1 MRKSQETRVIAT
13 MSKIDGATCAGLV
26 VGTPVQW
33 SVAPVSGRSPSM
45 LMQAYEGRLPRIPAM
60 GREMFTLEAPP
71 GWAARLDPVMEELY
85 VTSPVNPRF
94 CHGAVP
100 PLPPGWR
107 ETAVTAGRVLLL
119 VTDFLKDYPAGSG
132 ADLADALT
140 GLATHGLLHGGM
152 IEFVESA
159 VPAEPDSGLAL
170 LEEDTPP
177 PLTLVRAPAD
187 ALVELAELVADRVL
201 TLDQAKSRARQVG
214 WITFEQRKADNRPN
228 PPAVPG
234 GDSART
240 LMSGSLTM
248 RPGDDPRELLRE
260 MTDREIAAVT
270 LPSGPMPLEH
280 ALREHY
286 YYLCLLVEIADAR
299 GGPEGSPLWLAAAAP
314 AVEAAAHLVSVTG
327 DRAAFEEADELA
339 RRRVA
344 FLRSQHLIEPL
355 DDALIAAA
363 ELRLALLGPLHL
375 GGDQYARSGLPC
387 TTAELVSQA
396 YLAQE
401 DGLQPPDI
409 RTHISDANAFLDEA
423 LQTTQGRA
431 RARALVLR
439 IQAGIPRDQPYSL
452 SGEQIRALAGEARSC
467 FRGAEGPVVDL
478 FLARLLEDMPSG
490 AVAGLFARPLE
501 SVVDA
506 YGEPGTRALLSQ
518 GIEMARALGERDLLH
533 RMLPWSDELPE
544 PLSDAHVR
552 QELEARLHCLP
563 DDSTPCPPRGA
574 DLDALAGRLFSS
586 RPRFLSSS
594 HRTRREAAART
605 HLAAHALAEGQT
617 ELGLRLLP
625 PFESI
630 RTLGH
635 SYSLLYAD
643 LHYQAATTCPA
654 LPQTPRGDLD
664 MQGPGFLLCQA
675 AQKYSLLGLYGLARA
690 CLIQVLEHVQDSSD
704 DDFPAVAS
712 AVAATTPVIYP
723 IRDRALARICRDVVH
738 ATTLRASMEAEGVSL
753 AALMAL
759 HHAAKGATFSQWYG
773 IREPFEMPEAVM
785 HQLTRLRAIADR
797 GEAGPYASNE
807 GDYDVGLP
815 GTSLGD
821 LLVPLSD
828 QEIAPGRTGAEIEQN
843 VRRHIDDMINR
854 VLVQAGV
861 NGSYAETDWD
871 RVQESLDGQT
881 VFLSWFVPATPG
893 FETDYAVLAI
903 TQESVT
909 GAFVHSGPSTR
920 NSGAE
925 GHDGDER
932 MPPPHD
938 HLLADTVDKI
948 RVEVTDDPQFDHV
961 TPEAADLLA
970 RPLIPPQWLE
980 EWREQGKDHLRIWAH
995 GPLHYLPFHLLTYGP
1010 EARLVADDFT
1020 VSLIGGLGTSSPR
1033 GSAARRPPR
1042 TAVLAAASGGE
1053 AFGLTRETVLE
1064 EHAADI
1070 ADLIGAS
1077 AVVGPAATRQRL
1089 LEELSTAD
1097 VVHIAAHGTQDAAA
1111 PWFHCLYLSPD
1122 EDDDGRVFAQDILA
1136 TDLRGVRL
1144 VTLASC
1150 ESALGRYDI
1159 NDNLRG
1165 MPAALLLAG
1174 AQAII
1179 GCLWPVRPEP
1189 ATHFFGEVH
1198 QRIARGS
1205 TPLEAFRGAQFATR
1219 ACCPDYRDWGAF
1231 TFLQG
1236 WHHTTLEAM

>member
-1 MRKSQETRVIAT
+1 MRKSQDTRVIAT
-13 MSKIDGATCAGLV
+13 MSKIDGAAYAGLV
-26 VGTPVQW
+26 VGTPVGW

-60 GREMFTLEAPP
+60 GREMFTFEAPP
-71 GWAARLDPVMEELY
+71 GWVARLDPVMDEWY

-107 ETAVTAGRVLLL
+107 ETAAAAGRVLLL
-119 VTDFLKDYPAGSG
+119 VTDFLNDYPAGSG
-132 ADLADALT
+132 ADLADELT
-140 GLATHGLLHGGM
+140 GLATRGLLHGGM

-159 VPAEPDSGLAL
+159 VPTESVTGSHPP
-170 LEEDTPP
+170 EEDTPP
-177 PLTLVRAPAD
+177 TLTLVRAPTD

-201 TLDQAKSRARQVG
+201 TLDEARSRARQIG
-214 WITFEQRKADNRPN
+214 WITFERREVDNRPN
-228 PPAVPG
+228 SPAVPG
-234 GDSART
+234 GDSARV
-240 LMSGSLTM
+240 LMGGWLTM

-270 LPSGPMPLEH
+270 LPSGPMPMEH
-280 ALREHY
+280 ACWEHY
-286 YYLCLLVEIADAR
+286 YYLRLLVEIADAR

-314 AVEAAAHLVSVTG
+314 AAEAAAHLVSVTG
-327 DRAAFEEADELA
+327 DRAAFEDADELA

-344 FLRSQHLIEPL
+344 FLRSQPLIGPL
-355 DDALIAAA
+355 EDALIAAA

-375 GGDQYARSGLPC
+375 AGDQYARSGLPC
-387 TTAELVSQA
+387 TAAELVSQA

-409 RTHISDANAFLDEA
+409 GTHMSEANAFLDEA
-423 LQTTQGRA
+423 LETTQGRA

-439 IQAGIPRDQPYSL
+439 IQAGIPRDQPFSL
-452 SGEQIRALAGEARSC
+452 SGEQIGALAGEARSC
-467 FRGAEGPVVDL
+467 FRGAEGPVIDL
-478 FLARLLEDMPSG
+478 FLARLLGDMPSG

-518 GIEMARALGERDLLH
+518 GIEVARALGERDLLH

-544 PLSDAHVR
+544 PLSDAHIR

-563 DDSTPCPPRGA
+563 DDGTPCPPRGA
-574 DLDALAGRLFSS
+574 DLDALAGRLFS
-586 RPRFLSSS
+586 PRRRLLSSS
-594 HRTRREAAART
+594 HRTRREEAART
-605 HLAAHALAEGQT
+605 HLAAHALAEDQT

-643 LHYQAATTCPA
+643 LHYQAATTRLA
-654 LPQTPRGDLD
+654 LPPTPQGYLD
-664 MQGPGFLLCQA
+664 VPGPGFLLCQA

-690 CLIQVLEHVQDSSD
+690 CLIQVLEHVQDSAD

-712 AVAATTPVIYP
+712 AVAATTPVIYS

-738 ATTLRASMEAEGVSL
+738 ATTLRASMQVEGVSL

-773 IREPFEMPEAVM
+773 IREPFEVPEAVT
-785 HQLTRLRAIADR
+785 HQLVRLRAVADS
-797 GEAGPYASNE
+797 GGSDPFAPDEGPYS
-807 GDYDVGLP
+807 P
-815 GTSLGD
+815 GASLGD

-828 QEIAPGRTGAEIEQN
+828 QEIEPGRTGAEIEQN

-854 VLVQAGV
+854 ALVQAGV
-861 NGSYAETDWD
+861 NGSYSEADWD
-871 RVQESLDGQT
+871 HLQESLDSQT

-893 FETDYAVLAI
+893 FETDYAVIAI
-903 TQESVT
+903 TKETVT
-909 GAFVHSGPSTR
+909 GAVVHSGPGTR
-920 NSGAE
+920 NSGDE
-925 GHDGDER
+925 DHDGDLR
-932 MPPPHD
+932 VPPSRV
-938 HLLADTVDKI
+938 HLLNDTVDKI

-1010 EARLVADDFT
+1010 EERLIADDFT
-1020 VSLIGGLGTSSPR
+1020 VSLIGGLGTSSSPR
-1033 GSAARRPPR
+1033 GSAARRRPR

-1070 ADLIGAS
+1070 AALMGALP
-1077 AVVGPAATRQRL
+1077 VVGPAATRQRL
-1089 LEELSTAD
+1089 LAELSTAD

-1205 TPLEAFRGAQFATR
+1205 APLEAFRGAQSATR

-1236 WHHTTLEAM
+1236 WHHTTLEAT